1 VQVGKT
7 NAFSDGGTVHLVD
20 GEALITDVS
29 QLDQVTVEENHV
41 PFAEYWLTPKVHH
54 FPASLQGALQ
64 WAGVVCGRN
73 LDAVALLQRVN
84 EWVPSESHGCVGGM
98 LTPVVS
104 ENGA

>member
-1 VQVGKT
+1 MQVRKA
-7 NAFSDGGTVHLVD
+7 NAFSDGGAVHLVD
-20 GEALITDVS
+20 GEALIANVS
-29 QLDQVTVEENHV
+29 QLDQVAVEENHV
-41 PFAEYWLTPKVHH
+41 PFSEYWLTPDVQH

-64 WAGVVCGRN
+64 WAGVVRGRN